1 MKVEK
6 KGSTLLKRITGRRTN
21 IVYQNYVLS
30 LIITLKHNDSMKKI
44 IISFLFVLSLIGNSP
59 YAKADTT
66 TEDKVYILSTVW
78 RNVRDNFAFPQ
89 HFEHAN
95 PDSLYKVFLPKVMNA
110 ESEQAF
116 SLLMTE
122 FLAKFGD
129 GHTRF
134 FADTPTATVPIQFIG
149 LDNKVYVKNIGKQFA
164 KKIPIGSQL
173 IKIDGVQLTD
183 FLESNVFPYVA
194 APNDDWKFRKSL
206 DTFLNGEDGTEVSLE
221 FLTPKN
227 KVEILTFNR
236 MDSQS
241 MDSYEWYTP
250 IDRRAAYVEKLP
262 GNIAYMRMSDFT
274 KPDEVNRVFN
284 DNLPLFREAKG
295 IIFDIRGN
303 RGGTDESWNP
313 TVLDYIAPADKDQ
326 NSALI
331 YKCRVA
337 NDAFQEYGSQIP
349 QLKDFANETAMEV
362 VRIGG
367 SRFSQTPDSLK
378 IKSPV
383 VVLTNGYTG
392 SAAEDFAIT
401 MKNLGLATL
410 VGSHTIGVISHP
422 RYFNL
427 PNGYRYG
434 LSTWAYFNPDGTG
447 IIETGIIPDIEF
459 EYTVDDLIN
468 GKDSQLDNAVEF
480 LKSH

>member
-1 MKVEK
+1 MNRIIPP
-6 KGSTLLKRITGRRTN
+6 LLFL
-21 IVYQNYVLS
+21 LS
-30 LIITLKHNDSMKKI
+30 L
-44 IISFLFVLSLIGNSP
+44 SFHIP

-66 TEDKVYILSTVW
+66 TEDRVYILSTVW

-89 HFEHAN
+89 HFEQAN
-95 PDSLYKVFLPKVMNA
+95 PDSLYRVFLPKVMNA
-110 ESEQAF
+110 ESEQEF

-134 FADTPTATVPIQFIG
+134 FADTPTTTVPIQFTG

-164 KKIPIGSQL
+164 KNIPVGSQL
-173 IKIDGVQLTD
+173 IKIDGVPAGD
-183 FLESNVFPYVA
+183 FLESNVLPYVA

-206 DTFLNGEDGTEVSLE
+206 DTFLNGEVGSEVSLE
-221 FLTPKN
+221 FITPEN
-227 KVEILTFNR
+227 KVEILAINR

-241 MDSYEWYTP
+241 METYEWTTP
-250 IDRRAAYVEKLP
+250 IDKRAAYVEKLP

-274 KPDEVNRVFN
+274 RPDEVNKVFN
-284 DNLPLFREAKG
+284 DNLHSFREAKG
-295 IIFDIRGN
+295 VIFDIRGN
-303 RGGTDESWNP
+303 RGGSDESWNP
-313 TVLDYIAPADKDQ
+313 TIIDHIAPADKDQ
-326 NSALI
+326 NTALI

-337 NDAFQEYGSQIP
+337 NAAFQEYGGQIP
-349 QLKDFANETAMEV
+349 QLKDFADETALEV
-362 VRIGG
+362 VRTDG

-383 VVLTNGYTG
+383 IVLTNGYTG

-422 RYFNL
+422 RYFDL

-434 LSTWAYFNPDGTG
+434 LSTGAYYNPDGTG
-447 IIETGIIPDIEF
+447 VIETGILPDVDI
-459 EYTVDDLIN
+459 EYTVDDLVN
-468 GKDSQLDNAVEF
+468 HRDSQLAKAIEL
-480 LKSH
+480 LK